1 LLKENLIL
9 VPLLTLPNF
18 TKKIEIDCDVSNIG
32 IGVVLMHDKK
42 PIVYFSVKL
51 NGATLNYLIYNKKL
65 YELVRTLET

>member
-1 LLKENLIL
+1 LLKDNLIL

-32 IGVVLMHDKK
+32 IEVVLMQDKK

-51 NGATLNYLIYNKKL
+51 NGTTLNYLIYNKKL

>member
-1 LLKENLIL
+1 MLKENLIL

-32 IGVVLMHDKK
+32 IGVVLMQDKK
-42 PIVYFSVKL
+42 LIVYFSVKL

>member
-1 LLKENLIL
+1 M

-18 TKKIEIDCDVSNIG
+18 TKIFEIECDISGIDIE
-32 IGVVLMHDKK
+32 VVLMQDKK
-42 PIVYFSVKL
+42 PIVYFSVNL

>member
-32 IGVVLMHDKK
+32 IGVVLMQDKK
-42 PIVYFSVKL
+42 LIVYFSVKL
-51 NGATLNYLIYNKKL
+51 NGTTLNYLIYNKKL